1 MESYNRGA
9 SNAPP
14 HYSDLSNPQIIE
26 TLQKQG
32 GYNAQQDDG
41 QGETQSNNENQ
52 EVSLPP
58 QEAVIPPPLLVPP
71 WLSLV

>member
-32 GYNAQQDDG
+32 GYNNQDEG
-41 QGETQSNNENQ
+41 QAETQSNNENQ
-52 EVSLPP
+52 EGKRVY
-58 QEAVIPPPLLVPP
+58 
-71 WLSLV
+71 

>member
-32 GYNAQQDDG
+32 GYNNQDEG
-41 QGETQSNNENQ
+41 QAETQSNNENQ
-52 EVSLPP
+52 EGKRVHRKQGIST
-58 QEAVIPPPLLVPP
+58 IF
-71 WLSLV
+71 SYF

>member
-52 EVSLPP
+52 EGM
-58 QEAVIPPPLLVPP
+58 
-71 WLSLV
+71 